1 MKLIDLTGQRF
12 GKLLVLERVKNRGK
26 EPYWLCQCDCG
37 NKKEIAGC
45 SLRGG
50 LTTSCGCIQKEM
62 YKLGTAHKTHGLS
75 KTRLDNIYYGIK
87 ARCLNPNDPAYKDY
101 GGRGI
106 TICQE
111 WLNDRTKFFEWA
123 LNNGFKENLTIDRIN
138 NNGNYEPSNCRWVDM
153 KIQSRNRRSN
163 HLINFDGE
171 IKTITD
177 WAETLK
183 MPYSRLKSRLKR
195 GWSLNKAFTA
205 SKMKNQYA

>member
-45 SLRGG
+45 SLRSG
-50 LTTSCGCIQKEM
+50 LTTSCGCFAKEM
-62 YKLGTAHKTHGLS
+62 RRKATTKHGLS
-75 KTRLDNIYYGIK
+75 HTRLDNIYYGMK
-87 ARCLNPNDPAYKDY
+87 ARCLNPNEPAYKDY

-138 NNGNYEPSNCRWVDM
+138 NNGNYEPSNCRWVDI
-153 KIQSRNRRSN
+153 KTQSRNRRSN

-177 WAETLK
+177 WAETYK
-183 MPYSRLKSRLKR
+183 MPYSRLKKRLDS
-195 GWSLNKAFTA
+195 GWSLNKALTA
-205 SKMKNQYA
+205 FKMKNQYV